1 MHVVYRI
8 DGCAIGRMYSSESII
23 CNGAPGLSSC
33 RVGITYSAAYLQ
45 YLGRY
50 VVSPE
55 PSTYSSPSPQE
66 DIWTAAGYNQTPARG
81 AGSAAGGPTAVLGA
95 LAKVPMYPHPTLP
108 RCEPPDVY
116 C

>member
-55 PSTYSSPSPQE
+55 PVPTPLPPLKKTYGLRRVTIRPLPGAPE
-66 DIWTAAGYNQTPARG
+66 ARQG
-81 AGSAAGGPTAVLGA
+81 
-95 LAKVPMYPHPTLP
+95 VPLQYWGH
-108 RCEPPDVY
+108 
-116 C
+116 